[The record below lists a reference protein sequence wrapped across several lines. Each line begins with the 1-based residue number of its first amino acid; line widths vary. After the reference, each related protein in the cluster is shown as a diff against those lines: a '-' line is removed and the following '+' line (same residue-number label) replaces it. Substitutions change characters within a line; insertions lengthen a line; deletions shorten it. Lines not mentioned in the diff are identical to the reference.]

1 MPPGLTENVGLG
13 QMQLKAIK
21 VCCGR
26 GPKRRADQFGA
37 VLPRGMR
44 GRNQGLEGKGDIELR
59 QVEIKA
65 PAEAIRLHR
74 ERQLRRAVEGEAHI
88 HQLIGKARILPR
100 QQAIGV
106 RR

>member
-1 MPPGLTENVGLG
+1 
-13 QMQLKAIK
+13 MQLKAIQL
-21 VCCGR
+21 CGGR
-26 GPKRRADQFGA
+26 APEGRADQFGA

-44 GRNQGLEGKGDIELR
+44 GRDQRLEGKGDIELW

-65 PAEAIRLHR
+65 PAEAIKLHR

-88 HQLIGKARILPR
+88 HQLIAKARIPPR
-100 QQAIGV
+100 QQPIGV